1 MTENNKPKMKLWKK
15 ILIGLFALIVIV
27 KLFSGGNSSKENT
40 SDKQVT
46 AKQEEQVKEEDSK
59 DEQVKEEKPK
69 ENKVLGIDDEWIVD
83 GQWKLKILGVT
94 PTDDRNEFSDK
105 EPAQVVLVSYTYE
118 NLGYEDDI
126 MDGLFLTPD
135 QMIDEQGSVAYD
147 YPANTT
153 HHADEVPVGAKVDI
167 AEQAYGLNN
176 ASKEVTVNFVKY
188 DGNGQKQKV
197 SFKVPVQ

>member
-15 ILIGLFALIVIV
+15 ILIGLFALIVLV
-27 KLFSGGNSSKENT
+27 KIFSNGDSTEKANDNS
-40 SDKQVT
+40 QIT
-46 AKQEEQVKEEDSK
+46 AKQTETSQDEAPVETKEDK
-59 DEQVKEEKPK
+59 K

-94 PTDDRNEFSDK
+94 PTDDRNPYSEK
-105 EPAQVVLVSYTYE
+105 EPAQVVVVSYTYE

-135 QMIDEQGSVAYD
+135 QMIDEQGSVGYD
-147 YPANTT
+147 YPADTT
-153 HHADEVPVGAKVDI
+153 HYADDIPVGAKVDI

-176 ASKEVTVNFVKY
+176 VSKEVTVNFSTY
-188 DGNGQKQKV
+188 DSNGQKQKV